1 MTKEEELS
9 KYMAQI
15 EYYKE
20 QMNSLETQLSYV
32 QAAINDYNRA
42 KITIEQLEKTENNS
56 DILLPIGGGTYVD
69 AKSNDTSKVLFDIG
83 SGLVTEKKSGDA
95 IKKIDERI
103 QELQQNIDK
112 ISAMM
117 QQLQAEATD
126 ISVKAQKLY
135 TEMQQG

>member
-112 ISAMM
+112 ISAIM

-135 TEMQQG
+135 TEMQQE